1 MNCYKVLLIIP
12 QKKDR
17 DYAMLMLAAR
27 LGLRASDIANLKFNN
42 IDWDKNEI
50 NIVQQKQK

>member
-1 MNCYKVLLIIP
+1 
-12 QKKDR
+12 
-17 DYAMLMLAAR
+17 MLMLAAR